1 MAGVTMFMLSL
12 PLPRLRKMC
21 PSSTRLEREVVVQ
34 GQGGKET
41 VVRQRLPSP
50 AAGQPVEVLGV
61 CHLEGLPQVP
71 LALPVLRREEGL
83 HGWVVVEGSNQEID

>member
-1 MAGVTMFMLSL
+1 MSQQHQAG
-12 PLPRLRKMC
+12 
-21 PSSTRLEREVVVQ
+21 ER
-34 GQGGKET
+34 GGGAGAGRHRGKET